1 LSQVD
6 LHLHTTAS
14 DGVFSPEDIV
24 AKAARL
30 GLRIIAICDHDTVD
44 GISRALAAAKAF
56 TGLRVIPGVEVSTDF
71 PAGEVHVLGYFIDHT
86 NKELGATLKRM
97 RQTRRERARGMITKL
112 DKLGIH
118 IDWSRVQEIAGS
130 GSIGRPH
137 IAQAM
142 LEKGYI
148 NSIGDAFYRYIS
160 KGGPAYVERIKMT
173 PEEAVKL
180 ILRSGGLPV
189 LAHPLTI
196 DDPEAVTTRLKAV
209 GLIGIE
215 AYYGE
220 FNAEQVSY
228 LVKMAH
234 RHNLIVTG
242 GSDYHGLDDARET
255 MIGGAQVPL
264 EAAQKLITL
273 AERPASKA
281 TSSILGSSHDC

>member
-1 LSQVD
+1 MSQVD

-97 RQTRRERARGMITKL
+97 RQTRRERAQGMIAKL

-264 EAAQKLITL
+264 EAAQKLIAL

>member
-97 RQTRRERARGMITKL
+97 RQTRRERARGMIAKL